1 MELMEKLLVMAG
13 LGIGFLGIALSVV
26 MIKINRKKA
35 VWTIIISCIYIAV
48 MFYYL
53 YLAFCTREECSAV
66 CPTAPQRQLTVPPKP
81 APEPAVS
88 KSSTEQVAFEV
99 NGEKFVV
106 DADDD
111 LVVDKTSIIKVT
123 GALKDGQPQEG
134 VKVNVVGFLP
144 KEKRI
149 HNDGNKIGFPFT
161 YNDMIKKFAVD
172 DNKNV
177 YRVEIRNT
185 KDKSILAT
193 LYIKFNP

>member
-1 MELMEKLLVMAG
+1 M
-13 LGIGFLGIALSVV
+13 FSRLSDCTS
-26 MIKINRKKA
+26 A
-35 VWTIIISCIYIAV
+35 AA
-48 MFYYL
+48 YL
-53 YLAFCTREECSAV
+53 S
-66 CPTAPQRQLTVPPKP
+66 PKP